1 MKGLTFSR
9 KVSASIA
16 LASLIVAAVLGGF
29 VYITFS
35 QWTQK
40 QEKELLTEKLKQFEL
55 QIKEVTFLPSLLR
68 PGFGRGSGAA
78 AVLKPDLSSFA
89 ADLDEGQTLQLL
101 DTKGRVLAE
110 EGAALPEGSDTEKGQ
125 AVLGGAETDTGEAVP
140 AGAEAEQGTVM
151 LDGKETEQAGQYE
164 AVSSLTLPAFG
175 TVTLRLADSGY
186 SAAAAASREVGR
198 LLLLGLLLAA
208 GAAALAGWLVA
219 RSALKPIRSMIGEVQ
234 SIGADNLSH
243 RLALPAAQDELH
255 QLGATF
261 NALLQKLSV
270 SFDQQRRFVADASH
284 ELKTPLAIIE
294 GHTHMIQRW
303 GKQSPEVLEE
313 SLGFMMDEAGR
324 MRELIA
330 QLLLLAETEEQV
342 QEGAGEECEV
352 QQVLQEL
359 LPQTVHVGPGVTL
372 SAGEAGNASPL
383 MVRMPAGACYQ
394 VLRNIVENALKYTPE
409 GGSVHIAHQ
418 ADADQVI
425 VSVTD
430 TGIGISAEQL
440 PHIFDRF
447 YRAEGSRSRAKGG
460 SGLGLAIA
468 KAIMERYGGS
478 ITIESIEEAGTKV
491 VLSFVRGAGSVG
503 REQRV
508 RSKE

>member
-1 MKGLTFSR
+1 MKGWTFSR
-9 KVSASIA
+9 KVSVSIA

-40 QEKELLTEKLKQFEL
+40 QEKELLSEKLKQFEL

-101 DTKGRVLAE
+101 DDKGRVLAE
-110 EGAALPEGSDTEKGQ
+110 EGASMGA
-125 AVLGGAETDTGEAVP
+125 GAETGKDAAMP
-140 AGAEAEQGTVM
+140 DGAEAEKGAAVS
-151 LDGKETEQAGQYE
+151 GGAEAGQYE
-164 AVSSLTLPAFG
+164 AVSSLTLPVFG

-186 SAAAAASREVGR
+186 SAAVAASREVGR

-219 RSALKPIRSMIGEVQ
+219 CSALKPIRSMIGEVQ

-270 SFDQQRRFVADASH
+270 SFEQQRRFVADASH

-313 SLGFMMDEAGR
+313 SLGYMMDEAGR

-330 QLLLLAETEEQV
+330 QLLLLAETEEPV
-342 QEGAGEECEV
+342 QEGAGEECDV
-352 QQVLQEL
+352 QQVLHEL

-372 SAGEAGNASPL
+372 SAGEAGNAAPL
-383 MVRMPAGACYQ
+383 PVRMPAGACYQ

-409 GGSVHIAHQ
+409 GGSVRIAHKI
-418 ADADQVI
+418 DVDQVI

-430 TGIGISAEQL
+430 TGTGISSEQL

-447 YRAEGSRSRAKGG
+447 YRAEGSRNRAKGG

-478 ITIESIEEAGTKV
+478 IAIESIEGAGTKV
-491 VLSFVRGAGSVG
+491 VLSFVRGAGGNSSIP
-503 REQRV
+503 EPD
-508 RSKE
+508 

>member
-1 MKGLTFSR
+1 MKAWTFSR

-110 EGAALPEGSDTEKGQ
+110 EGAALEAGAETGKDTARPDDEEAENGA
-125 AVLGGAETDTGEAVP
+125 AVSGGAE
-140 AGAEAEQGTVM
+140 
-151 LDGKETEQAGQYE
+151 AGQYE

-243 RLALPAAQDELH
+243 RLALPTAQDELY

-330 QLLLLAETEEQV
+330 QLLLLAETEEPV
-342 QEGAGEECEV
+342 QEGAVEECDV
-352 QQVLQEL
+352 QQVLREL

-372 SAGEAGNASPL
+372 SAGEAGDTGPL
-383 MVRMPAGACYQ
+383 QVRMPGGACYQ

-409 GGSVHIAHQ
+409 GGSVRIAHKI
-418 ADADQVI
+418 DLDQVI

-430 TGIGISAEQL
+430 TGIGISSEQL

-447 YRAEGSRSRAKGG
+447 YRAEGSRNRAKGG

-478 ITIESIEEAGTKV
+478 IAIESIEGAGTKV
-491 VLSFVRGAGSVG
+491 ELSFVRGAGE
-503 REQRV
+503 RD
-508 RSKE
+508 

>member
-110 EGAALPEGSDTEKGQ
+110 EGTPSGADVEAGKDT
-125 AVLGGAETDTGEAVP
+125 AMRDGAE
-140 AGAEAEQGTVM
+140 
-151 LDGKETEQAGQYE
+151 AGQYE

-243 RLALPAAQDELH
+243 RLALPAAQDELY

-261 NALLQKLSV
+261 NALLQKLNM

-330 QLLLLAETEEQV
+330 QLLLLAETEEPV
-342 QEGAGEECEV
+342 QEGTGEECEV

-359 LPQTVHVGPGVTL
+359 VPQTVHVGSGVTL
-372 SAGEAGNASPL
+372 STGEAGNASPL
-383 MVRMPAGACYQ
+383 PVRMPPGACYQ

-409 GGSVHIAHQ
+409 GGSVHIAYQ

-478 ITIESIEEAGTKV
+478 ITIESIEGAGTKV
-491 VLSFVRGAGSVG
+491 MLSFVRGTGSRVREQEVRSSAGS
-503 REQRV
+503 
-508 RSKE
+508 

>member
-1 MKGLTFSR
+1 MKGWTFSR

-40 QEKELLTEKLKQFEL
+40 QEKVLLTEKLKQFEL

-68 PGFGRGSGAA
+68 PGFGKGSGAA

-101 DTKGRVLAE
+101 DAKGRVLAE
-110 EGAALPEGSDTEKGQ
+110 EGAALGAGAAAEKDT
-125 AVLGGAETDTGEAVP
+125 AVLGDVETWKDAVLPGGADTGNDVADSGGTESDR
-140 AGAEAEQGTVM
+140 AGG
-151 LDGKETEQAGQYE
+151 YE

-234 SIGADNLSH
+234 SIGADNLSR
-243 RLALPAAQDELH
+243 RLPLPAAQDELH

-270 SFDQQRRFVADASH
+270 SFEQQRRFVADASH

-330 QLLLLAETEEQV
+330 QLLLLAETEEPV
-342 QEGAGEECEV
+342 QEGAGEECDV
-352 QQVLQEL
+352 QQVLHEL

-372 SAGEAGNASPL
+372 SAGEEGDAGPL
-383 MVRMPAGACYQ
+383 PVRMPAGACYQ

-409 GGSVHIAHQ
+409 GGSVRIAHKT
-418 ADADQVI
+418 DLDQVI

-430 TGIGISAEQL
+430 TGIGISSEQL

-478 ITIESIEEAGTKV
+478 IAIESIEGAGTKV
-491 VLSFVRGAGSVG
+491 VLSFVRGTDQGAG
-503 REQRV
+503 V
-508 RSKE
+508 RKHY

>member
-1 MKGLTFSR
+1 MKGWTFSR

-16 LASLIVAAVLGGF
+16 LASLVVAAVLGGF

-101 DTKGRVLAE
+101 DAKGRVLAE
-110 EGAALPEGSDTEKGQ
+110 EGASL
-125 AVLGGAETDTGEAVP
+125 
-140 AGAEAEQGTVM
+140 GAEAGKDTAM
-151 LDGKETEQAGQYE
+151 PDGAEAAQFE

-324 MRELIA
+324 MRQLIA
-330 QLLLLAETEEQV
+330 QLLLLAETEEPV
-342 QEGAGEECEV
+342 QEGTGEECEV
-352 QQVLQEL
+352 QQVLHEL

-372 SAGEAGNASPL
+372 SAGEAGNTGPL

-409 GGSVHIAHQ
+409 GGSVHIAYQ
-418 ADADQVI
+418 ADPDRVI

-430 TGIGISAEQL
+430 TGIGISSEQL

-478 ITIESIEEAGTKV
+478 IAIESIEGAGTKA
-491 VLSFVRGAGSVG
+491 VLSFVRGSGAESKGAGI
-503 REQRV
+503 REQGV
-508 RSKE
+508 RSSE